1 MATRPSFDNVE
12 IETHLPLSSSLPNK
26 KPWYKTASAY
36 WLLPMFIIISI
47 TGGLTVATGVQLYL
61 KAVCH
66 EYYSKK
72 HLSIAPFSLKPI
84 SPDDVCNNADVQ
96 SVTSKFL
103 AATNLCTAIPA
114 IFVLG
119 PLGILS
125 DRKGRKRTLLISSA
139 GTILSTLVLIFVS
152 NFLETFGIYCFLIG
166 PLIDGLT
173 GGFYAIS
180 EASYAYAT
188 DCTHP
193 TRRSV
198 VFGWI
203 QGAMFAGF
211 AIGPTIGAWLVKIT
225 DSLLSVNYVI
235 LVVYII
241 LFLFYLFIL
250 PESLSKEKLASNLK
264 RQQDIRS
271 RQKSWI
277 ISFLYR
283 IFGALLVFLPP
294 KQHNDDDKIPI
305 NFTTKYSSLIL
316 AVCYTLLSAS
326 IMAFTGV
333 FVLYTSLVFKWT
345 LLQQGYFVF
354 MMGATKVVVLFILYP
369 AIVRFKKPILAL
381 ISSSKKLIIKRRNND
396 KQSNNNN
403 NIAEPEEKTEQ
414 HIVVNKDDGNDE
426 NINNNNKDDENINNN
441 DDCNDNKDDDE
452 QMRKELIFEVWVI
465 RLIFLID
472 TLAHIMYGIAT
483 TGSVFTG
490 ATVIAALGIITT
502 PAIKSLQ
509 TNLIPPSQIG
519 RLLGAISVIDSIL
532 RIVVPPIFDG
542 LYSVFVKTS
551 PHLIWYCMS
560 VLLILAFLFAFG
572 IGPATKKL

>member
-1 MATRPSFDNVE
+1 MDTRPSFDNVE
-12 IETHLPLSSSLPNK
+12 VETHLPLSSSSTDK
-26 KPWYKTASAY
+26 KPWYRTASAY
-36 WLLPMFIIISI
+36 WLLPMFIIIAI

-66 EYYSKK
+66 NYYSKK
-72 HLSIAPFSLKPI
+72 HIPGVSFSLEPI
-84 SPDDVCNNADVQ
+84 SPDNLCNNPDVQ

-119 PLGILS
+119 PLGTLS
-125 DRKGRKRTLLISSA
+125 DRKGRKRTLLISSG

-152 NFLETFGIYCFLIG
+152 NFLETFGIYCYLIG

-173 GGFYAIS
+173 GGFYALS

-198 VFGWI
+198 VFGWV

-211 AIGPTIGAWLVKIT
+211 AVGPIIGAWLVKVT
-225 DSLLSVNYVI
+225 DNLLSVNYVI
-235 LVVYII
+235 LVVYIM
-241 LFLFYLFIL
+241 LFLFYIFIL

-264 RQQDIRS
+264 RQQEIRS

-277 ISFLYR
+277 HSFLYR
-283 IFGALLVFLPP
+283 ILGALLVFRPP
-294 KQHNDDDKIPI
+294 QQQNDDDKIPI
-305 NFTTKYSSLIL
+305 TFATKYSSLML
-316 AVCYTLLSAS
+316 AACYTLLSAS

-333 FVLYTSLVFKWT
+333 FVLYTSLVFKWS

-354 MMGATKVVVLFILYP
+354 MMGATKVVVLFIIYP
-369 AIVRFKKPILAL
+369 AIVKFKKPILAL
-381 ISSSKKLIIKRRNND
+381 FTKFEKLIIKGRNNNRQND
-396 KQSNNNN
+396 NGDNNF
-403 NIAEPEEKTEQ
+403 ITETEEKRGER
-414 HIVVNKDDGNDE
+414 IVVNDE
-426 NINNNNKDDENINNN
+426 NINDNNVNDSNECKD
-441 DDCNDNKDDDE
+441 DDDE
-452 QMRKELIFEVWVI
+452 QMKKELIFEVWVI
-465 RLIFLID
+465 RIIFLID
-472 TLAHIMYGIAT
+472 TLAHIMYGFAT

-542 LYSVFVKTS
+542 LYSIFVKTS

-572 IGPATKKL
+572 IGPKKQ

>member
-1 MATRPSFDNVE
+1 MDTRPSFDNVE
-12 IETHLPLSSSLPNK
+12 VETHLPLSSSSTDK
-26 KPWYKTASAY
+26 KPWYRTASAY
-36 WLLPMFIIISI
+36 WLLPMFIIIAI

-66 EYYSKK
+66 NYYSKK
-72 HLSIAPFSLKPI
+72 HIPGVSFSLEPI
-84 SPDDVCNNADVQ
+84 SPDNLCNNPDVQ

-119 PLGILS
+119 PLGTLS
-125 DRKGRKRTLLISSA
+125 DRKGRKRTLLISSG

-152 NFLETFGIYCFLIG
+152 NFLETFGIYCYLIG

-173 GGFYAIS
+173 GGFYALS

-198 VFGWI
+198 VFGWV

-211 AIGPTIGAWLVKIT
+211 AVGPIIGAWLVKVT
-225 DSLLSVNYVI
+225 DNLLSVNYVI
-235 LVVYII
+235 LVVYIM
-241 LFLFYLFIL
+241 LFLFYIFIL

-264 RQQDIRS
+264 RQQEIRS

-277 ISFLYR
+277 HSFLYR
-283 IFGALLVFLPP
+283 ILGALLVFRPP
-294 KQHNDDDKIPI
+294 QQQNDDDKIPI
-305 NFTTKYSSLIL
+305 TFATKYSSLML
-316 AVCYTLLSAS
+316 AACYTLLSAS

-333 FVLYTSLVFKWT
+333 FVLYTSLVFKWS

-354 MMGATKVVVLFILYP
+354 MMGATKVVVLFIIYP
-369 AIVRFKKPILAL
+369 AIVKFKKPILAL
-381 ISSSKKLIIKRRNND
+381 FTKFEKLII
-396 KQSNNNN
+396 
-403 NIAEPEEKTEQ
+403 
-414 HIVVNKDDGNDE
+414 
-426 NINNNNKDDENINNN
+426 
-441 DDCNDNKDDDE
+441 
-452 QMRKELIFEVWVI
+452 KELIFEVWVI
-465 RLIFLID
+465 RIIFLID
-472 TLAHIMYGIAT
+472 TLAHIMYGFAT

-542 LYSVFVKTS
+542 LYSIFVKTS

-572 IGPATKKL
+572 IGPKKQ

>member
-1 MATRPSFDNVE
+1 MDTRPSFDNVE
-12 IETHLPLSSSLPNK
+12 VETHLPLSSSSTDK
-26 KPWYKTASAY
+26 KPWYRTASAY
-36 WLLPMFIIISI
+36 WLLPMFIIIAI

-66 EYYSKK
+66 NYYSKK
-72 HLSIAPFSLKPI
+72 HIPGVSFSLEPI
-84 SPDDVCNNADVQ
+84 SPDNLCNNPDVQ

-119 PLGILS
+119 PLGTLS
-125 DRKGRKRTLLISSA
+125 DRKGRKRTLLISSG

-152 NFLETFGIYCFLIG
+152 NFLETFGIYCYLIG

-173 GGFYAIS
+173 GGFYALS

-193 TRRSV
+193 TRRSNV
-198 VFGWI
+198 RRI
-203 QGAMFAGF
+203 RSRTNNRSMA
-211 AIGPTIGAWLVKIT
+211 
-225 DSLLSVNYVI
+225 
-235 LVVYII
+235 
-241 LFLFYLFIL
+241 
-250 PESLSKEKLASNLK
+250 SKKKLASNLK
-264 RQQDIRS
+264 RQQEIRS

-277 ISFLYR
+277 HSFLYR
-283 IFGALLVFLPP
+283 ILGALLVFRPP
-294 KQHNDDDKIPI
+294 QQQNDDDKIPI
-305 NFTTKYSSLIL
+305 TFATKYSSLML
-316 AVCYTLLSAS
+316 AACYTLLSAS

-333 FVLYTSLVFKWT
+333 FVLYTSLVFKWS

-354 MMGATKVVVLFILYP
+354 MMGATKVVVLFIIYP
-369 AIVRFKKPILAL
+369 AIVKFKKPILAL
-381 ISSSKKLIIKRRNND
+381 FTKFEKLIIKGRNNNR
-396 KQSNNNN
+396 Q
-403 NIAEPEEKTEQ
+403 
-414 HIVVNKDDGNDE
+414 
-426 NINNNNKDDENINNN
+426 
-441 DDCNDNKDDDE
+441 NDN
-452 QMRKELIFEVWVI
+452 VWVI
-465 RLIFLID
+465 RIIFLID
-472 TLAHIMYGIAT
+472 TLAHIMYGFAT

-542 LYSVFVKTS
+542 LYSIFVKTS

-572 IGPATKKL
+572 IGPKKQ